1 VLSDKDLK
9 TIWKACGD
17 GDYSNIIKLLILTGA
32 RADEIAAME
41 WTEIADGAINLPG
54 SRTKN
59 GRAHTIPLSEPART
73 IIASIE
79 RHGIHVF
86 GKRDSGFSGWS
97 KAKAALDEKLGES
110 VALWRVH
117 DLRRTCASG
126 MQRLGV
132 RVEIIERAL
141 NHVSG
146 SFRGVAGVYQR
157 DPMTAEVKDALN
169 RWARHVM
176 ALVGGRK
183 LSLCQ

>member
-1 VLSDKDLK
+1 M
-9 TIWKACGD
+9 
-17 GDYSNIIKLLILTGA
+17 KLRRL
-32 RADEIAAME
+32 E

-59 GRAHTIPLSEPART
+59 GRAHTIPLSEPARN

-97 KAKAALDEKLGES
+97 KAKAALDENLGES
-110 VALWRVH
+110 VAPWRVH

-157 DPMTAEVKDALN
+157 DPMSDDVRDALKRWGWHVTALVEGRKDAVVPMI
-169 RWARHVM
+169 RA
-176 ALVGGRK
+176 
-183 LSLCQ
+183 